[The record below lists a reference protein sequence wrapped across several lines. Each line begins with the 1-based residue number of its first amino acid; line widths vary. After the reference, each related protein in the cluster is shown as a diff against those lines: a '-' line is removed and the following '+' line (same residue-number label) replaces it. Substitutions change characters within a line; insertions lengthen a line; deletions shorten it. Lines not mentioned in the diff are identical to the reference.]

1 MNAAHCSQVHDC
13 RAHSAAVARIDCSTA
28 MKGKAVSAGAD
39 GCIRVCNA
47 DALHVALANVRVHT
61 GSITSFVCFPDG
73 TMWTG
78 GSPQPFAAAPLRRAS
93 VTHLSTA
100 GSDGLVRQWQLGDA
114 LTAAGGKGGSRSID
128 LEGLVIRHR

>member
-13 RAHSAAVARIDCSTA
+13 RAHSAAVVCIDCSAA

-78 GSPQPFAAAPLRRAS
+78 GLPQPFAAAPL
-93 VTHLSTA
+93 V
-100 GSDGLVRQWQLGDA
+100 VP
-114 LTAAGGKGGSRSID
+114 
-128 LEGLVIRHR
+128 V

>member
-1 MNAAHCSQVHDC
+1 MNAAHCSQVLDC
-13 RAHSAAVARIDCSTA
+13 RAHSAAVACIDCSAA

-78 GSPQPFAAAPLRRAS
+78 GSPQPFAAAPL
-93 VTHLSTA
+93 V
-100 GSDGLVRQWQLGDA
+100 VP
-114 LTAAGGKGGSRSID
+114 
-128 LEGLVIRHR
+128 V